1 MATLE
6 ERVETLE
13 RRVSEWE
20 GQLGFLIPLTR
31 QLHREILTVRE
42 DVQRIDGKL
51 DRLENKVDQ
60 GFARIDAKVDQGF
73 AVVARRFVEV
83 DRRFEKI
90 EGALEALPRVL
101 AEEITRR
108 R

>member
-1 MATLE
+1 MPTLE

-42 DVQRIDGKL
+42 GVQRIDSKL

-60 GFARIDAKVDQGF
+60 GFAKVDQGF
-73 AVVARRFVEV
+73 ALIPQRFVDV

>member
-1 MATLE
+1 MPTLE

-31 QLHREILTVRE
+31 QRHREILTVRE
-42 DVQRIDGKL
+42 GVQRIDGKL

-60 GFARIDAKVDQGF
+60 GFALISQKFVDVDGRFEKLDAC
-73 AVVARRFVEV
+73 
-83 DRRFEKI
+83 FEKI